1 MINREIAE
9 PLMSQLLA
17 MSAPLNRATELS
29 QKIVEKDEREQFR
42 KGIGEIMNIIYLQL
56 MNPIIKQHPDLDPDN

>member
-1 MINREIAE
+1 MMNREIAE
-9 PLMSQLLA
+9 TLMSQLLA
-17 MSAPLNRATELS
+17 MSDPLNRATELS

-56 MNPIIKQHPDLDPDN
+56 MNPIIKQYPDLDPDN

>member
-1 MINREIAE
+1 MMNREIAE
-9 PLMSQLLA
+9 TLMNQLLA
-17 MSAPLNRATELS
+17 MSDPLNRATELS

-56 MNPIIKQHPDLDPDN
+56 MNPIIKQYPDLDPDN